1 MRVDGNDR
9 GGGYLNGRITNSN
22 DAIAICV
29 AGVQENITNPA
40 AWVGSTAFLSLS
52 LSLALALPPS
62 IRATLASLPAHV
74 RA

>member
-1 MRVDGNDR
+1 MCVDGNNR

-40 AWVGSTAFLSLS
+40 AWVGSTAFLSRS
-52 LSLALALPPS
+52 RSRACSRSPPVNQS
-62 IRATLASLPAHV
+62 DTS
-74 RA
+74 